1 MVVGSILELMKKQI
15 QDEDADKQSEIYS
28 QN

>member
-15 QDEDADKQSEIYS
+15 PDEDADKQSEIYS